1 MAVWAPLAEPA
12 QHALIIG
19 KPRTP
24 IKPND
29 LYDHHATIP
38 RKMRFMA
45 GQLCANRRWRGP
57 ALERAQQHRVCGPL
71 LIDVVPYGSTYCPG

>member
-1 MAVWAPLAEPA
+1 VAVWAPLAEPA

-57 ALERAQQHRVCGPL
+57 ALESSSSTVSGLWLLGP
-71 LIDVVPYGSTYCPG
+71 IDVLRSE